1 MIAVKKGSM
10 TIFLALTVL
19 TFFLFCLVLVEGTRI
34 YFFRVQAVQ
43 AMELAEFS
51 VLSEYQ
57 QEIFEKYHLF
67 FLDLDYEQGEES
79 VGILEQRAKN
89 YLTKNTTQLQ
99 TKKLIAEKFCRA
111 TDGDGSVFFEQVTKW
126 MKLKSGYAIFEELFS
141 GLDDIQMEEIN
152 LEQILKE
159 HKNAADGMISKENTS
174 DSENIRKIV
183 LPDISFPSI
192 RRLTENVLGN
202 VDDLSQ
208 KSIELSER
216 ISKRTLMEGVGEKS
230 KFSIAD
236 MQLFHTYIFEN
247 CNFYGAKQPGI
258 WNESLSYQVEYIIS
272 GKASDRKNLENILW
286 KVFLLRAGGN
296 YLFYHQDAEVQAKAQ
311 MDAVVLVGFL
321 GNAALI
327 ELVKEIFLISQAI
340 EDGIDQTKQIF
351 AGSKVPLYQNGIFS
365 GLKIGY
371 QEYLYLFLN
380 SMNSTEKIYRT
391 MDVLELEIRNQ
402 SGYNHFRWDHCVDR
416 LELQWSY
423 QFPRLFTG
431 NSVFHGG
438 NYENTIVRKLYYE
451 K

>member
-1 MIAVKKGSM
+1 MITVKKGSM

-19 TFFLFCLVLVEGTRI
+19 SFFCFCLVLVEGTRI
-34 YFFRVQAVQ
+34 YFLRVQAMQ

-57 QEIFEKYHLF
+57 QEAFEKYHLF
-67 FLDLDYEQGEES
+67 FLDLDYEQDEES

-89 YLTKNTTQLQ
+89 YLTKNVTELQ
-99 TKKLIAEKFCRA
+99 TKALTAKKFHRA
-111 TDGDGSVFFEQVTKW
+111 TDGGGSVFFEQATEW
-126 MKLKSGYAIFEELFS
+126 MKLKSGYVIFEELFA
-141 GLDDIQMEEIN
+141 GLEGVQFEEIN

-159 HKNAADGMISKENTS
+159 HKNAAAGMITKENVS
-174 DSENIRKIV
+174 DSENLETIV

-192 RRLTENVLGN
+192 RRLTESVLGN
-202 VDDLSQ
+202 VEDLSK

-216 ISKRTLMEGVGEKS
+216 ISKRALMEGVGQKS
-230 KFSIAD
+230 KFSITD

-247 CNFYGAKQPGI
+247 CNFYGAEQTDK
-258 WNESLSYQVEYIIS
+258 WNESLSYQVEYIVS

-296 YLFYHQDAEVQAKAQ
+296 YLFYHQDAGVQAKAQ
-311 MDAVVLVGFL
+311 ADAMALVGFL

-327 ELVKEIFLISQAI
+327 DLVKEIFLISQAI
-340 EDGIDQTKQIF
+340 EDGINQTKQIF
-351 AGSKVPLYQNGIFS
+351 AGDKVPIYQNGIFS
-365 GLKIGY
+365 GVEVGY

-380 SMNSTEKIYRT
+380 GMNSTEKIYRT

-402 SGYNHFRWDHCVDR
+402 SGYENFRWDHCVDC
-416 LELQWSY
+416 LELQWIY
-423 QFPRLFTG
+423 QFPSLFTG
-431 NSVFHGG
+431 SSVFHGG